1 MTGGNAPNVARRVV
15 SWGDGWM
22 PNRITPE
29 QLNAGREEI
38 VRLAQEAGR
47 DPHEIEVSVFGQPG
61 DPEVLKAYEDAGATR
76 AMVFADSAP
85 RDDALRQL
93 DDYARRLL
101 A

>member
-1 MTGGNAPNVARRVV
+1 
-15 SWGDGWM
+15 M

-47 DPHEIEVSVFGQPG
+47 DPRTIEVSVFGQPA
-61 DPEVLKAYEDAGATR
+61 DPEILKAYEDAGATR

-93 DDYARRLL
+93 DDFARRLL

>member
-1 MTGGNAPNVARRVV
+1 
-15 SWGDGWM
+15 M
-22 PNRITPE
+22 PNRITPD
-29 QLNAGREEI
+29 QLKERREEI

-47 DPHEIEVSVFGQPG
+47 DPHTIEVSVFGQPA

-76 AMVFADSAP
+76 AMVFAESAP

-93 DDYARRLL
+93 DNYARRLL

>member
-1 MTGGNAPNVARRVV
+1 VTTYVYV
-15 SWGDGWM
+15 SLQGDDKILRFVM
-22 PNRITPE
+22 DP
-29 QLNAGREEI
+29 ADGRLTQ
-38 VRLAQEAGR
+38 R
-47 DPHEIEVSVFGQPG
+47 HEIEVSVFGQPA

-76 AMVFADSAP
+76 AMVFADSAR